1 MALKNQKQVE
11 AFADN
16 ITACADDI
24 HGRLIEAIKDNKID
38 QITAQQ
44 IFQNEASLRQ
54 HANTLYIDAANFVV
68 DGLGESHTS
77 LIDLIGSARESIR
90 TMEKMAGTIGL
101 IANLILLA
109 AAACT
114 AKPGPILSAMKSVQ
128 SDILALNNSREPL
141 SDGID
146 DLAGDS
152 SANHTAII
160 RT

>member
-16 ITACADDI
+16 IIACADDI
-24 HGRLIEAIKDNKID
+24 HGRLIEAIKDKKID
-38 QITAQQ
+38 QMTAQQ

-90 TMEKMAGTIGL
+90 TMEKLAGTIGL

-114 AKPGPILSAMKSVQ
+114 AKPGPILSAMKAVQ

>member
-11 AFADN
+11 TFADN

-24 HGRLIEAIKDNKID
+24 HGRLIEAIKDKKID
-38 QITAQQ
+38 QMTAQQ

-114 AKPGPILSAMKSVQ
+114 AKPGPILSAMKAVQ

-160 RT
+160 QT